1 MCRSRPPAGDVRDG
15 AGGCGDGPA
24 QGMDD
29 GDQGLQIRQQIQAGA
44 AGQEREGQEILTCQV
59 LHCCPFCVII
69 FDKDIIFDI
78 APARKGPPMPLQNF
92 SVINHPARMRIFQA
106 LNGVELSINKL
117 AHALPDIPKP
127 SLYRHVHKMLDAGVL
142 QIARVRYVNGIEER
156 FYIAVK
162 GLIDPTEV
170 YKPGG
175 LEQFA
180 DHVRLYGS
188 AAAQD
193 LARYVVE
200 RGEPDLNNI
209 LARDYTFYATE
220 QEFIQAR
227 QTLYDLL
234 ESLQA
239 APPAEGRIK
248 RRIFVMGHPL
258 RAVLMKEG
266 QNTNSE

>member
-1 MCRSRPPAGDVRDG
+1 
-15 AGGCGDGPA
+15 
-24 QGMDD
+24 
-29 GDQGLQIRQQIQAGA
+29 
-44 AGQEREGQEILTCQV
+44 
-59 LHCCPFCVII
+59 
-69 FDKDIIFDI
+69 
-78 APARKGPPMPLQNF
+78 MPLKNF
-92 SVINHPARMRIFQA
+92 SVVNHPARMRIFQA
-106 LNGVELSINKL
+106 LNGVELSINQL
-117 AHALPDIPKP
+117 ARALPDIPKP
-127 SLYRHVHKMLDAGVL
+127 SIYRHVHKMLDAGVL
-142 QIARVRYVNGIEER
+142 QIAHVRHVNGIEER
-156 FYIAVK
+156 FYIAAE
-162 GLIDPTEV
+162 GLIDPADV
-170 YKPGG
+170 AQPGG

-188 AAAQD
+188 SAAQD
-193 LARYVVE
+193 LAGYILE

-220 QEFIQAR
+220 QEFMQAR

-248 RRIFVMGHPL
+248 RRIFLMGHPL